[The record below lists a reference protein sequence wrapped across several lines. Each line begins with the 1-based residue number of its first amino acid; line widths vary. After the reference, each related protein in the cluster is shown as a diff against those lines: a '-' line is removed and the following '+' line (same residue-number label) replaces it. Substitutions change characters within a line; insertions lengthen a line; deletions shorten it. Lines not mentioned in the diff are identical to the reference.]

1 MSNAVWHATS
11 RLGTERYLFSQR
23 LLPIFVNA
31 VARDLRRLAG
41 TRTFR
46 TALALERFRLD
57 SGGALPASLG
67 ELVPKHLAA
76 VPADPFTGQP
86 LIYIRNGKGYVVYS
100 VGENALD
107 DRGDAKLDVAFV
119 VEK

>member
-1 MSNAVWHATS
+1 MA
-11 RLGTERYLFSQR
+11 QR
-23 LLPIFVNA
+23 
-31 VARDLRRLAG
+31 RELRV
-41 TRTFR
+41 
-46 TALALERFRLD
+46 ALALEHFRLD

-100 VGENALD
+100 VGENAFD